1 MQPSIQKTFISV
13 LAVLSLAVSA
23 IHAADGKKT
32 DTGTGTITVTVIPGT
47 NWKNKRSPQI
57 AIWIEKQDNT
67 YVKTLFV
74 SQRAGKKNWIF
85 GPEEGRPESLPVWYH
100 TAGLSAAKTGKTDT
114 AETAK
119 ADTDAVTAATPAG
132 KTQIRESTGLP
143 AGDTYV
149 IKIEVNHS
157 FDYNEYWPKS
167 AVRGSPAYS
176 GVNGQPSV
184 IYTAILNTRTDTVD
198 VSFTPSGTGS
208 IDGSDGTVH
217 NNLNTLTS
225 ALSIIE
231 SAKAEWKAR

>member
-1 MQPSIQKTFISV
+1 MELCIRKTLPVV
-13 LAVLSLAVSA
+13 LAVLSLAVSD

-32 DTGTGTITVTVIPGT
+32 GNGTGTITVTIIPGT
-47 NWKNKRSPQI
+47 DWKNKRSPQI

-100 TAGLSAAKTGKTDT
+100 TAGLSSAKTGKTDT
-114 AETAK
+114 AVTAK

-132 KTQIRESTGLP
+132 KTQIQESTDLP

-167 AVRGSPAYS
+167 AARSSPAYS

-184 IYTAILNTRTDTVD
+184 IYTAILNTQPDTAD

-208 IDGSDGTVH
+208 IDGSDGMIH
-217 NNLNTLTS
+217 NNLATLTS

-231 SAKAEWKAR
+231 SAKAGWKAK